1 MVKRGKGRQS
11 ARAQSHKWLG
21 GSIGSLNG
29 DEYYG
34 GVAMKLANSTVQV
47 QQYSVVRLRQSKDL
61 AMIHVFWE
69 GQDRTMKMEVR
80 YLKHWTSLPS
90 VLQKK
95 IKRSIQAGDE
105 LDEMVETTE
114 IDELPVDRVESL
126 VDPASEYICTKLYA
140 HLTRTVTSI
149 SPKDDLKRRCFVH
162 SRRLKAVLTKKRTSD
177 IYDSEDN
184 GDSRLNP
191 VERCKQRLE
200 AACDQ
205 LQLSSIPDELLGRE
219 EERHQIFQ
227 TLRSAIVDGDSSP
240 VYISGL
246 PGMGKTATVKEIL
259 RSLEYERD
267 MLTIPAFTWIEVNG
281 LHMPRPD
288 QAYSMIWK
296 ALQTFHF
303 SARPCKGNLSDKHF
317 LHALFSSQDD
327 DRPVLVLVLDEMD
340 FMLSGKNTVLYN
352 FLEWQSLASSKLVIV
367 GIANIMDLP
376 ERLAPKLR
384 SRFGLH
390 RIAFRSYT
398 HEQIQAI
405 IHQRL
410 IRLQVFEPGAIEIYA
425 KALAHQS
432 GDIRKALMVCKAATE
447 RALRRLTDTNQTTQV
462 LSSDIEAV
470 QNSMSQSP
478 LLLRLRQCSTFEC
491 IFLVALGREIKLNG
505 GSGGTLEGVAHRM
518 SNLCKT
524 AGLTRVPSFAEV
536 QALYCELERS
546 DVLREK
552 KGRLVL
558 TFSHD
563 EIHEAF
569 VSHPVG
575 RLLWT

>member
-1 MVKRGKGRQS
+1 
-11 ARAQSHKWLG
+11 
-21 GSIGSLNG
+21 
-29 DEYYG
+29 
-34 GVAMKLANSTVQV
+34 MKLANSTVQV

-69 GQDRTMKMEVR
+69 EQDRTMKMEVR

-162 SRRLKAVLTKKRTSD
+162 SRRLKAVLSKKRTSD

-191 VERCKQRLE
+191 VERFKQRLE

-267 MLTIPAFTWIEVNG
+267 MLTIPAFTWIESTSFN
-281 LHMPRPD
+281 PKR
-288 QAYSMIWK
+288 
-296 ALQTFHF
+296 
-303 SARPCKGNLSDKHF
+303 ARDS

-405 IHQRL
+405 IHHRL

-536 QALYCELERS
+536 QALYYELERS

>member
-69 GQDRTMKMEVR
+69 EQDRTMKMEVR

-267 MLTIPAFTWIEVNG
+267 MLTIPAFTWIESTSFN
-281 LHMPRPD
+281 PKR
-288 QAYSMIWK
+288 
-296 ALQTFHF
+296 
-303 SARPCKGNLSDKHF
+303 ARDS